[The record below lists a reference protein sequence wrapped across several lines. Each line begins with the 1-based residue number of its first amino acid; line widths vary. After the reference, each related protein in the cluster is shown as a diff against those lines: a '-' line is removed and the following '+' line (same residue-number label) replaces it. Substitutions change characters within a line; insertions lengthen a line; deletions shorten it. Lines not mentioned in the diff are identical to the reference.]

1 LYLACNVGVVYGKHR
16 NVVDKLRT
24 LQQQKPLL
32 LDVAL
37 YLACNV
43 GVVYGKHRNV
53 VDKLPTEQKHFGDY
67 FKK

>member
-1 LYLACNVGVVYGKHR
+1 LRATLRLCDFAGINLNVADELH
-16 NVVDKLRT
+16 T

-37 YLACNV
+37 YLPCNV